1 MLETLGV
8 LVALGYG
15 RDVRLVDAVDWLLS
29 KQDPQGRWTLEHGL
43 NGKMWVDIEQQ
54 GKPSKWITLRAL
66 RVVKAL
72 SDDAALHPSGH

>member
-1 MLETLGV
+1 VLETLAV

-15 RDVRLVDAVDWLLS
+15 RDPRLVDAVEWLLN
-29 KQDPQGRWTLEHGL
+29 KQDAQGRWILEHGL

-66 RVVKAL
+66 RVAKAL
-72 SDDAALHPSGH
+72 SDNTALHAAGH